1 MKCNPCP
8 LRDRPEPCPAITTG
22 HRRYCEL
29 MDPARPDHNADYGPL
44 LIAMATGAATAL
56 PSVAS
61 PDLAADLAR
70 RALIL
75 ECDYLGPPS
84 GCGCQSLR
92 VCFAGKGRS
101 PGGGPGP
108 DVAPSD
114 CLACVSSWSWP

>member
-1 MKCNPCP
+1 MTRCP
-8 LRDRPEPCPAITTG
+8 SCPAREGVVCYRWVTG
-22 HRRYCEL
+22 HARYCDWAA
-29 MDPARPDHNADYGPL
+29 MGGAYAGFVRDHSTPDGKAP
-44 LIAMATGAATAL
+44 T
-56 PSVAS
+56 PS
-61 PDLAADLAR
+61 PTLAADLTR

-108 DVAPSD
+108 DVAPPD